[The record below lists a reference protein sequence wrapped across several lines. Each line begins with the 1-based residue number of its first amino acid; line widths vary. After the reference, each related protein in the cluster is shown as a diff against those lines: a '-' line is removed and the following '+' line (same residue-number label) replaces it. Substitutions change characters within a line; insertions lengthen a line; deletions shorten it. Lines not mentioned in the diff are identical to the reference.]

1 MRTDPPPSSSFVIDD
16 SARDPEADIWFAE
29 PAGFTVVPLDVLLNV
44 PDASGRDA
52 LRTAL
57 APVLDSAPDELAR
70 QRFLG
75 QVGAAQQLLSVL
87 CEAGTVY
94 CAIGLHRDDVDGV
107 DGMDG
112 VGRDSG
118 GGGRAGQPLL
128 SLLTLS
134 WRDVALA
141 PPSVTAARA
150 VASGGEGEARIEY
163 VEGVA
168 CGPVSLREAVL
179 TPVGV
184 HGFGSAGPLLQV
196 HAHLPH
202 PDGRRLAV
210 LTLSTQAVHRRD
222 DYRRILR
229 NVVDLV
235 SFEDPLA

>member
-1 MRTDPPPSSSFVIDD
+1 
-16 SARDPEADIWFAE
+16 WFAE
-29 PAGFTVVPLDVLLNV
+29 PAGFTAVPLGVLLNV
-44 PDASGRDA
+44 PDVPDAPDMPGSDA
-52 LRTAL
+52 LRAAF

-70 QRFLG
+70 ERFLG
-75 QVGAAQQLLSVL
+75 QVGAAQQLLSAL

-94 CAIGLHRDDVDGV
+94 CAIGLHRDDVDSDRGE
-107 DGMDG
+107 
-112 VGRDSG
+112 G
-118 GGGRAGQPLL
+118 GGAGQPLL

-134 WRDVALA
+134 WRDVAPA

-150 VASGGEGEARIEY
+150 VTDGREREGASGRIEYVEY

-168 CGPVSLREAVL
+168 CGPVSLSEAVL

-184 HGFGSAGPLLQV
+184 HGLGAAGPLLQA

-222 DYRRILR
+222 AYRRILR
-229 NVVDLV
+229 NVVELV
-235 SFEDPLA
+235 SFANPLA